1 MRCRELMERN
11 VISCPPEAT
20 IGDVARL
27 MHNHEIGIVPI
38 CDAAGHV
45 LGTLTDRDLAVRVIA
60 GGLAAETT
68 LAKDV
73 MSSAPITCHP
83 DDEIAIAQTLMAQ
96 HKKGRILCVETDG
109 RLVGL
114 VSIADMAQ
122 VESEERTGRVFRA
135 VTSRETAFILW

>member
-1 MRCRELMERN
+1 MERN
-11 VISCPPEAT
+11 VISCAPEAT
-20 IGDVARL
+20 IRDVARL
-27 MHNHEIGIVPI
+27 MHTHEIGIVPI
-38 CDAAGHV
+38 CDEGGRV
-45 LGTLTDRDLAVRVIA
+45 VGTLTDRDLAVRVIA
-60 GGLAAETT
+60 HGLIPETT

-73 MSSAPITCHP
+73 MSPGPVTCHP
-83 DDEIAIAQTLMAQ
+83 DAEIAIAQSLMAQ

-114 VSIADMAQ
+114 VSIADTAQ